1 MCYHFCM
8 KLKDADIRPLLFDFL
23 DERHGKVRTYE
34 ELYIGDCR
42 ADVYAVLPDRTVGFE
57 IKSDADTYARLSK
70 QTVFY
75 DRYCDYCYAVVGG
88 VHTKIAE
95 HIPEYW
101 GIISVAETDGVCSL
115 SELREPQK
123 SPKVKIRY
131 KLNLMWR
138 RELASLLLINSLPK
152 YAQKSR
158 KFVSDLLIEKVPE
171 EKLCLQIYDLLF
183 ERDYTVFEDQKTKKR
198 IRNRM
203 SSVRRGKRAARSKK
217 K

>member
-1 MCYHFCM
+1 MCYHLGM

-57 IKSDADTYARLSK
+57 IKSDADTYARLAK

-88 VHTKIAE
+88 THTKIAE
-95 HIPEYW
+95 HIPEHW
-101 GIISVAETDGVCSL
+101 GIITVSETDGIYAL

-123 SPKVKIRY
+123 SPKVQTKY
-131 KLNLMWR
+131 KLNLMWK
-138 RELASLLLINSLPK
+138 RELSAILKNNGFPK
-152 YAQKSR
+152 YADKSR
-158 KFVSDLLIEKVPE
+158 KFISDYLLKKLPE
-171 EKLCLQIYDLLF
+171 EELCIQIYDLLF
-183 ERDYTVFEDQKTKKR
+183 ERDYTVFEDQKPKKR
-198 IRNRM
+198 VRNRM
-203 SSVRRGKRAARSKK
+203 SSVRRGKRAARAKK

>member
-1 MCYHFCM
+1 MCYHLGM

-23 DERHGKVRTYE
+23 DERYGKVRTYE

-57 IKSDADTYARLSK
+57 IKSDADTYARLAK

-88 VHTKIAE
+88 THTKIAE
-95 HIPEYW
+95 HIPAYW
-101 GIISVAETDGVCSL
+101 GIISVTETDGTYSL
-115 SELREPQK
+115 SELRAPEK
-123 SPKVKIRY
+123 SPKSETKY
-131 KLNLMWR
+131 KLDLMWK
-138 RELASLLLINSLPK
+138 RELFSLLAQNSRPK
-152 YAQKSR
+152 YADRSR
-158 KFVSDLLIEKVPE
+158 KFICEHLLQKVPE
-171 EKLCLQIYDLLF
+171 ETLCLQIYDLLF
-183 ERDYTVFEDQKTKKR
+183 ERDYTVFENQKPKKR

-203 SSVRRGKRAARSKK
+203 SSVRRGKRAVRAKK

>member
-1 MCYHFCM
+1 M

-57 IKSDADTYARLSK
+57 IKSDADTYARLEK
-70 QTVFY
+70 QTRFY

-88 VHTKIAE
+88 THTKIAE
-95 HIPEYW
+95 HIPAYW
-101 GIISVAETDGVCSL
+101 GIITVTETEGTFSL
-115 SELREPQK
+115 SEQRAPEK
-123 SPKVKIRY
+123 SPKVETKY

-138 RELASLLLINSLPK
+138 RELALLLLINSLPK

-158 KFVSDLLIEKVPE
+158 KFVADHLIEKVPE
-171 EKLCLQIYDLLF
+171 ETLCTQIYDLLF
-183 ERDYTVFEDQKTKKR
+183 ERDYTVFEDQKPKKR
-198 IRNRM
+198 VRNRM
-203 SSVRRGKRAARSKK
+203 SSVRRGKRAARKGKK
-217 K
+217 